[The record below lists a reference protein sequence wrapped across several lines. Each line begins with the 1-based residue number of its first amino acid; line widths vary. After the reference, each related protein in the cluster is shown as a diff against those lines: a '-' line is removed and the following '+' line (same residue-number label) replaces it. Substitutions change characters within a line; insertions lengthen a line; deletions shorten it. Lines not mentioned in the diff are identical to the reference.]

1 MAAFFPKTENSAN
14 FTPHKE
20 RFNRVFQPIETLDHP
35 CDVTLVFEDGKEFK
49 AHKDVLSEA
58 SPFFEK
64 LLNSDMKESKEGVV
78 RLEMFNESVMAAAL
92 EFIYTGKV
100 QILSQEMA
108 ESLIVMADYLSFPRL
123 KIQAEEI
130 VMEELDVTNCIST
143 FNFAERYQCEVL
155 VLKATEI
162 IAANF
167 STLLKTEKKFLMNLS
182 NMYKEVEMLISSDG
196 IDVSAEEN
204 VFKFIVAW
212 IKHDKSKRKKYFAEL
227 FRHVRLV
234 FVSRD
239 FLTRDVVTNNLVKDS
254 DGCLNL
260 VKDAVH
266 FIDSTDHHNL
276 FVRPRRFLETA
287 AMVFVNSA
295 DKHILGYFPREDK
308 LCRLGE
314 LFHNSEELFGTLVPC
329 HGKLYIAH
337 PSSQQLLCYDPFSNT
352 WRSRYTDE
360 RKLWQ
365 IFVRNENEMYALVSE
380 PWEGTLYITKY
391 KPESNSWEADVP
403 LKCEMMPLSISLQKG
418 MCIVAKDS
426 FIYFIGGNFRGTL
439 KGLRNVYR
447 YDLNK
452 DQVDKL
458 ADLQVERNYAYGA
471 SAHGKVFVAGG
482 INEYHSWSKTCEV
495 YDETTNQWHFI
506 AGWRMPHNARP
517 SCKILSADDKL
528 YSVVCL
534 HGSDPPETR
543 IECYDPEKD
552 EWNEVAKMPLHVNA
566 EKARGRHLEH
576 ALDYPVRVNACSMR
590 VFKGFLSNASVQE
603 AHVIRRRKC
612 LIL

>member
-1 MAAFFPKTENSAN
+1 VAVSHHKTLKSKQLLPMAAFFPKTENSAN

-329 HGKLYIAH
+329 HG
-337 PSSQQLLCYDPFSNT
+337 
-352 WRSRYTDE
+352 
-360 RKLWQ
+360 
-365 IFVRNENEMYALVSE
+365 
-380 PWEGTLYITKY
+380 
-391 KPESNSWEADVP
+391 
-403 LKCEMMPLSISLQKG
+403 
-418 MCIVAKDS
+418 
-426 FIYFIGGNFRGTL
+426 
-439 KGLRNVYR
+439 
-447 YDLNK
+447 
-452 DQVDKL
+452 
-458 ADLQVERNYAYGA
+458 
-471 SAHGKVFVAGG
+471 
-482 INEYHSWSKTCEV
+482 
-495 YDETTNQWHFI
+495 
-506 AGWRMPHNARP
+506 WRMPHNARP